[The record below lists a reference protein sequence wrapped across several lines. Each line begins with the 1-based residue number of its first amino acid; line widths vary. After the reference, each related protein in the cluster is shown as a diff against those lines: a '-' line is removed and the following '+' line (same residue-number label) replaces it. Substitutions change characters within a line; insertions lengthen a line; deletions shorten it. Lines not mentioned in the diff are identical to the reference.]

1 MPSMY
6 ETIRELPLFKG
17 IGDEHLSSLLEK
29 TSLDFINLE
38 SGQYLWH
45 KNDPVKS
52 LSFIL
57 NGVVSQVYQ
66 LKNFEISIEER
77 LGKGSV
83 IGAQHLYG
91 LIIRHP
97 SDALAVA
104 PASIMTVD
112 KDQYMKILCSDQIY
126 LLNYLNYLS
135 ASTQRRGRA
144 YIDIKTYTIANSL
157 KMIGLNL
164 SSPFAQEIRFNGS
177 VAEFSRLLDI
187 KTETFQDWKNSE
199 ASLQGFS
206 FDDNSLI
213 LKKEVFI

>member
-29 TSLDFINLE
+29 TSLDFIKLE
-38 SGQYLWH
+38 PGDYLWH
-45 KNDPVKS
+45 KDDPVKS
-52 LSFIL
+52 LGFIL
-57 NGVVSQVYQ
+57 NGIVSQVYK
-66 LKNFEISIEER
+66 LKNFDLSIEER

-83 IGAQHLYG
+83 IGAQHLFG

-97 SDALAVA
+97 SSALAVSS
-104 PASIMTVD
+104 ASVMTVD
-112 KDQYMKILCSDQIY
+112 KEQYMKILSSDQIY

-135 ASTQRRGRA
+135 ASTQRRGKS
-144 YIDIKTYTIANSL
+144 YIDIKPYTIANCL
-157 KMIGLNL
+157 KIIGFNL
-164 SSPFAQEIRFNGS
+164 STTLASEIRFNGS
-177 VAEFSRLLDI
+177 DSEFAKLLNI
-187 KTETFQDWKNSE
+187 PVETFREWKNRE

-206 FDDNSLI
+206 FEDNSLI